1 MKKCLLF
8 LAMALVATT
17 ASAQFTV
24 WEDDFND
31 GDVSDWNLLDLDGN
45 TSNWLARTNL
55 KLNAENTAIVD
66 GPKDILGTYNMDFT
80 TLQYLGTPG
89 NNWAISPEID
99 LSYYGGT
106 ISLVLNAQPA
116 IYDGPLP
123 TVIHVYAS
131 NSPEQ
136 SSFVLIGNVT
146 MQRISNDEEE
156 FMDYN
161 VDFSQFSGQPQVYF
175 ALAVTRSDDFAGAEI
190 DNIRIDADEILNVKD
205 IEKAKATVIKQN
217 PVTENLQLQLGT
229 AVNAAALKL
238 KVYNVNGML
247 IKEASYSE
255 DGLPVE
261 DISSGMYFVVLTDGN
276 ATERLK
282 FIKK

>member
-8 LAMALVATT
+8 LAMAMLSAT

-45 TSNWLARTNL
+45 SSNWLARTNL
-55 KLNAENTAIVD
+55 TLNVDNTVVID
-66 GPKDILGTYNMDFT
+66 GPKDILGTYNVDFI
-80 TLQYLGTPG
+80 TLQYLETGE
-89 NNWAISPEID
+89 NNWAISPAID

-116 IYDGPLP
+116 IVETGQPF
-123 TVIHVYAS
+123 VIKVYAS
-131 NSPEQ
+131 LSPEL
-136 SSFVLIGNVT
+136 SSFVFIGDVT
-146 MQRISNDEEE
+146 MLRISENQDE
-156 FMDYN
+156 FMDYS
-161 VDFSQFSGQPQVYF
+161 VDFSQFSGQSEVYF
-175 ALAVTRSDDFAGAEI
+175 ALAVTRPPGFIGAEI
-190 DNIRIDADEILNVKD
+190 DNIRIDADEILNIKD
-205 IEKAKATVIKQN
+205 TQGTKPTVIKQN

-229 AVNAAALKL
+229 AINAGELNLKI
-238 KVYNVNGML
+238 YNVNGML
-247 IKEASYSE
+247 IKDIPYNEAGISVSE
-255 DGLPVE
+255 L
-261 DISSGMYFVVLTDGN
+261 SSGMYFVVLTDGN

>member
-31 GDVSDWNLLDLDGN
+31 GEATDWTLLDLDGN
-45 TSNWLARTNL
+45 SSNWLARTNL
-55 KLNAENTAIVD
+55 TFNADNTAVID

-80 TLQYLGTPG
+80 TFQYLGTPE
-89 NNWAISPEID
+89 NNWAISPAID
-99 LSYYGGT
+99 LSFYGGT
-106 ISLVLNAQPA
+106 MSLVLNAQPA

-123 TVIHVYAS
+123 IVIHVYAS

-146 MQRISNDEEE
+146 MLRISADEEE
-156 FMDYN
+156 FMDYS

-190 DNIRIDADEILNVKD
+190 DNIRIDAESILSIKD
-205 IEKAKATVIKQN
+205 IEGTKPTVIKQN

-229 AVNAAALKL
+229 TVNAGQLKL
-238 KVYNVNGML
+238 QVYNVNGML

-255 DGLPVE
+255 SGLPV
-261 DISSGMYFVVLTDGN
+261 DDLSSGMYFVVLTDDN